1 MKVPAY
7 FERELAWDK
16 AWHDAAV
23 RQGKT
28 PPQGL
33 TMPTKENAERWASKI
48 HCALSPENLTCDGE
62 LPRSQVAKKAKELN
76 QALAYLE
83 NLVGH
88 ELAEQY

>member
-7 FERELAWDK
+7 FEREVAWDGMFK
-16 AWHDAAV
+16 STNRDGSP
-23 RQGKT
+23 RPT
-28 PPQGL
+28 L
-33 TMPTKENAERWASKI
+33 TMPNKGNAERWASKI